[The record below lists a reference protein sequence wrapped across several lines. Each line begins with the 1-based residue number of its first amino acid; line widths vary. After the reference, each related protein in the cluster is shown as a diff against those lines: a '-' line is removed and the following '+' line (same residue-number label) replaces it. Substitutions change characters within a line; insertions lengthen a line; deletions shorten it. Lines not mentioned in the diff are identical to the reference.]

1 MEELT
6 TRYYLRCM
14 VQDRPGVLSQIAGV
28 LGRHGISI
36 MSVIQHGR
44 HEPQGVPLVIM
55 THRASERSVQ
65 TALME
70 INQMSS
76 VVSQPTTLIRV
87 EDEEQ

>member
-1 MEELT
+1 
-6 TRYYLRCM
+6 M
-14 VQDRPGVLSQIAGV
+14 VQDHPGVLSQISGV

-36 MSVIQHGR
+36 MSVLQQGR
-44 HEPQGVPLVIM
+44 HEAQAVPLVVM

-65 TALME
+65 TALQE

-87 EDEEQ
+87 EDEEF